1 MHVARSVGDRESGFS
16 RPTHAASS
24 MHRNVGKAASAA
36 AGWSRFTHPNP
47 STNLATKSRIEA
59 PQAIV
64 VVDLLVA
71 GGLTLSSYSD
81 SPTSSKVR
89 THVHLIFWLTNSTG
103 IFTGL
108 FIEFVS
114 RSWDLMETNAAGIE
128 GIDG

>member
-1 MHVARSVGDRESGFS
+1 
-16 RPTHAASS
+16 
-24 MHRNVGKAASAA
+24 
-36 AGWSRFTHPNP
+36 
-47 STNLATKSRIEA
+47 
-59 PQAIV
+59 

-114 RSWDLMETNAAGIE
+114 RSWDLMETNAVGIE